1 MKEIKAYVKLIK
13 FQDVI
18 TSLKALSEVKGL
30 SVSTIEGYGVDNRD
44 EIYELT
50 PYKKIEIVC
59 EDINVDVILDT
70 IKRHAHTGLFGDGK
84 IYVYN
89 VEREVSI
96 LDIK

>member
-1 MKEIKAYVKLIK
+1 MKEIKAYVKPIK

-18 TSLKALSEVKGL
+18 DSLKALNEVKGL

-44 EIYELT
+44 EIYDLK

-59 EDINVDVILDT
+59 DDINVDIILDK
-70 IKRHAHTGLFGDGK
+70 IKQHAHTGLLGDGK
-84 IYVYN
+84 IYIYN

-96 LDIK
+96 LDVK